1 MKKIMLAANI
11 IAALALGACNHNT
24 EPKKEET
31 TSQAMPEATTETVN
45 VKVSDLATN
54 KDHVC
59 GGAEGM
65 ELADGAIADT
75 TTYEGKLYGF
85 CSKEC
90 KAEFVKNPT
99 AYIAQK

>member
-1 MKKIMLAANI
+1 MRKIILAVNI
-11 IAALALGACNHNT
+11 LAALALGACNHSA
-24 EPKKEET
+24 EQKKEET
-31 TSQAMPEATTETVN
+31 TESMAAPASETVN
-45 VKVSDLATN
+45 VKVSELATD

-65 ELADGAIADT
+65 ALADGAIADT
-75 TTYEGKLYGF
+75 ASYEGKLYGF

-90 KAEFVKNPT
+90 KVEFVKNPT